1 VVEKFAKVKKIHL
14 KNAVMIMLGFGGF
27 IVVVSLLF
35 LKKKGN
41 KNFQITIINN
51 CNLIYTQF
59 NI

>member
-1 VVEKFAKVKKIHL
+1 
-14 KNAVMIMLGFGGF
+14 MIMLGFGGF